1 MPMREQLIILPFLLI
16 QCPVLYALQYM
27 PDSNEKYDQ
36 RNFSDICGRLGGLAI
51 MNDDMS
57 TKTVHGIQMTINL
70 DVCSS
75 SKTQDKEDVSL
86 LSKSERLNRPEQD
99 LSKFA
104 TTFTNLDV
112 DDIHQLLNWLEDKKQ
127 SKKKRLI
134 RVGEKLKHEG
144 YKLLHFSSHES
155 TRMLS
160 EGENEAEAEKSFV
173 YFNIFMAVLCVTVAA
188 LAAGLTMGMMSIDPL
203 LLKIKLRGGTDEER
217 EQAKK
222 IYPLVQ
228 DHHRLLVTLLLMN
241 SISNEALPLFLDELV
256 PAYVAI
262 LMSVT
267 LVLFFGEIIPSAIFS
282 GPNQMKIA
290 AALCPLVRVI
300 IFILF
305 PIAAPIAK
313 MLDVFLGHSDASIV
327 EFKRGELKSL
337 VQFMYREQNNK
348 HGMDKEEGD
357 FEHTHDNSG
366 NGFRKS
372 TSYIEGDEIN
382 VIEGALSMTTLT
394 AENIVQPLAEVF
406 AIEKDDELDEQKID
420 EIYNSGF
427 SRIPVYEKNRENIC
441 GIILTKNLIPK
452 MLEDEKI
459 TMSSIQ
465 KSPLCVD
472 SNMNLI
478 DLLNLFQTGR
488 SKDIAHMAI
497 VCKNVNKAKYAISS
511 GSPIP
516 KSGSVIGVITLEDV
530 IERLIKKEILD
541 ETDAENSPIVMSL
554 TRGVSSGR
562 KGIVR
567 VNSLRR
573 SGSMHSSVRSTNGR
587 EKYQKDKNETSSLS
601 NDSCRSIFV
610 DNESDREIRSER
622 NLTLLHEDEAKVLEG
637 ALSLKTKFVA
647 DILTN
652 LGRIYAVNSSGI
664 LNKRKILEICSSG
677 FSRVPVYTGSVANI
691 CGYFLTKRL
700 ILIKN
705 EDQIP
710 VSSIIQQKPI
720 LVRPDLNL
728 VDLLS
733 KFLEE
738 KNHMAVVCNNVKL
751 AESAFREDSSIPLDA
766 GVLGVVTLEDVI
778 EEIIQEEI
786 YDEKDVTKIEKDKEF
801 IKHLKSKRLSGK
813 STPDGLFS
821 GEITSDIIDESSP
834 LLC

>member
-1 MPMREQLIILPFLLI
+1 
-16 QCPVLYALQYM
+16 
-27 PDSNEKYDQ
+27 
-36 RNFSDICGRLGGLAI
+36 
-51 MNDDMS
+51 
-57 TKTVHGIQMTINL
+57 
-70 DVCSS
+70 
-75 SKTQDKEDVSL
+75 
-86 LSKSERLNRPEQD
+86 
-99 LSKFA
+99 
-104 TTFTNLDV
+104 
-112 DDIHQLLNWLEDKKQ
+112 
-127 SKKKRLI
+127 
-134 RVGEKLKHEG
+134 
-144 YKLLHFSSHES
+144 
-155 TRMLS
+155 
-160 EGENEAEAEKSFV
+160 
-173 YFNIFMAVLCVTVAA
+173 
-188 LAAGLTMGMMSIDPL
+188 
-203 LLKIKLRGGTDEER
+203 
-217 EQAKK
+217 
-222 IYPLVQ
+222 
-228 DHHRLLVTLLLMN
+228 
-241 SISNEALPLFLDELV
+241 
-256 PAYVAI
+256 
-262 LMSVT
+262 
-267 LVLFFGEIIPSAIFS
+267 
-282 GPNQMKIA
+282 MKIA
-290 AALCPLVRVI
+290 AALCPLVRVV
-300 IFILF
+300 IFVLF

-357 FEHTHDNSG
+357 FEHTHDNSA
-366 NGFRKS
+366 NGFHKS

-394 AENIVQPLAEVF
+394 AENIFQPLAEVF
-406 AIEKDDELDEQKID
+406 AIEKDDELDEQKIS
-420 EIYNSGF
+420 EIYKSGF

-441 GIILTKNLIPK
+441 GIILTRKLIPK

-478 DLLNLFQTGR
+478 DLLNLFQMGR

-497 VCKNVNKAKYAISS
+497 VCKDVNKAKYAISS
-511 GSPIP
+511 GNPIP
-516 KSGSVIGVITLEDV
+516 KSGGVIGVITLEDV

-554 TRGVSSGR
+554 TRGVSFGR
-562 KGIVR
+562 KSTVR

-573 SGSMHSSVRSTNGR
+573 SGSMHSSVISTNGR
-587 EKYQKDKNETSSLS
+587 EKYQKEENETTPLS
-601 NDSCRSIFV
+601 NDSSIFV

-637 ALSLKTKFVA
+637 ALSLKTKFAA

-652 LGRIYAVNSSGI
+652 LGRIYAVNSSDI
-664 LNKRKILEICSSG
+664 LNKQKILEICSSG

-700 ILIKN
+700 ILIKD
-705 EDQIP
+705 EDQMP
-710 VSSIIQQKPI
+710 VSSVIQQKPI
-720 LVRPDLNL
+720 LVRSDLNL

-733 KFLEE
+733 KFIEE

-751 AESAFREDSSIPLDA
+751 AESAFREDSSIPLGA

-786 YDEKDVTKIEKDKEF
+786 YDEKDVTKIEEDKEF
-801 IKHLKSKRLSGK
+801 IKYLSSKSFTDR
-813 STPDGLFS
+813 STRDRLFS
-821 GEITSDIIDESSP
+821 VEITSDILDESSP